1 MAPVST
7 VIKVKFGD
15 TLRRFNVLIQKEEFN
30 FDIVMLRN
38 KICSLFGFSPDVDF
52 TLTYIDE
59 DGDVVTLCDDDD
71 LQDVA
76 AQSLDPLRITV
87 SLDTDN
93 LDRSS
98 LTSSESS
105 TPLSSPQDQL
115 PSQFLNS
122 RVLEILKYV
131 PESLHDGLSKLLL
144 FLASETANSTVVL
157 AELVEKMQ
165 MTHLNKPSECKAGSM
180 VTSDIKEQQG
190 LKIAEPSK
198 RSPATYLEALTMN
211 EHKVWED
218 DEDGSADSKNKTVQI
233 ETVAKDVKHEDLHP
247 PRSLDLNVPYSGP
260 ENFQYLVNSED
271 VKGSGSRNCGGAA
284 SFSDD
289 CTTQLAFEADSVLKS
304 KKDTEN
310 ISTGVQQNSVGFG
323 ASNPDYLKRCLQD
336 SNMKETSG
344 FPWTKTIK
352 ATNDSSS
359 SSGWQQGTL
368 SAINECPFK
377 GMMPLSSDSTL
388 HACPYASRVPPF
400 KRSYNHSNG
409 LDNLFHMGVQCDKC
423 GVHPISGPHYKSKV
437 KDDNHL
443 CFNCFEEMGHDADYI
458 KMDHPMIAHYP
469 SPFKGFQDHSVGAS
483 APEVKPSLSKLDSCF
498 VLDVNVY
505 DGTIMAPST
514 TFTKIWRMRNN
525 GDVIW
530 PQGSQLLW
538 TGGDWLSNT
547 VSVEVEIPADGLR
560 VDQELDIAVD
570 FAAPELPGQYVS
582 YWRMASPSGQ
592 KFGQRVW
599 VFIQVDDGL
608 KDSGEISINLNLP
621 PVKDPQVVKSGMGH
635 DSELHENHFVGV
647 VEPEDLFLDAEPYR
661 DQVTTSSK

>member
-388 HACPYASRVPPF
+388 HACPYASR
-400 KRSYNHSNG
+400 
-409 LDNLFHMGVQCDKC
+409 
-423 GVHPISGPHYKSKV
+423 
-437 KDDNHL
+437 
-443 CFNCFEEMGHDADYI
+443 
-458 KMDHPMIAHYP
+458 
-469 SPFKGFQDHSVGAS
+469 SVGAS

-570 FAAPELPGQYVS
+570 FAAPELPGQYV
-582 YWRMASPSGQ
+582 
-592 KFGQRVW
+592 
-599 VFIQVDDGL
+599 DDGL